1 MCKITPIAIRY
12 LKEAGATSELIS
24 RYVEEATAASLERK
38 DTSEFPVFWKHF
50 PTQRKG
56 SRSKALTAYRAA
68 MKRADEAAIIKGLMS
83 YLESAEVARG
93 FAKGAAAWLNDDRWT
108 IDYTRTPDNGRLSF
122 NDAARHLL
130 GEGQEERIRHTP
142 ESVGM
147 LPAPTYDE
155 GTTGYDGQGFLPR
168 PEDL

>member
-1 MCKITPIAIRY
+1 MCKIASIAVQY
-12 LKEAGATSELIS
+12 LEEAGASPELIM
-24 RYVEEATAASLERK
+24 RAVEEMTAASLEK
-38 DTSEFPVFWKHF
+38 KEPSEFPVFWKHF

-68 MKRADEAAIIKGLMS
+68 IKRDSEASIIKGLMG
-83 YLESAEVARG
+83 YLRSDEVARG

-130 GEGQEERIRHTP
+130 GEGQEEGSRHTP
-142 ESVGM
+142 ESGGM
-147 LPAPTYDE
+147 LPAPTYDA
-155 GTTGYDGQGFLPR
+155 GATGYAGQGILPR
-168 PEDL
+168 PEEL